1 MPISIFIL
9 TKNEESNIRAW
20 FESVREFEDIVVL
33 DSSGTDCTVEF
44 TKSMRAWVVKR
55 ALET

>member
-1 MPISIFIL
+1 MTISFFIL
-9 TKNEESNIRAW
+9 TRNEESNIPSC

-33 DSSGTDCTVEF
+33 DSSGTDCNVEF
-44 TKSMRAWVVKR
+44 TKSTSAWVAKR